1 MRERVRAETTDV
13 TLTFPCDPRFVDT
26 MRTVVSMAVTSVG
39 CSEASGQAAAK
50 AVEAFVAPELTA
62 PHAPPVVVE
71 VTGTRARL
79 SVGSRHLTVD
89 L

>member
-1 MRERVRAETTDV
+1 VSVETADV

-26 MRTVVSMAVTSVG
+26 MRVAVSMAVTSVG
-39 CSEASGQAAAK
+39 CSEASGQAAAN
-50 AVEAFVAPELTA
+50 AVEAFIGPELTA
-62 PHAPPVVVE
+62 RQPPPVVVE

-79 SVGSRHLTVD
+79 SAGSRHLTVD